1 MAMRARVPCPQS
13 VASPWLPPRVVPN
26 QIISYTLR
34 TAKDPLQA
42 ARRLA
47 AKAFSAGAKD
57 NVSLRRSPFGRP
69 TPRKGR
75 SQELTHSKMRA
86 QASFPSAQKY
96 GSGYGPSNSQL
107 QEALKNKHFSANM
120 AERESALRHW
130 YCLYF
135 FVSIIYPR
143 FYPREGSSMSGT
155 GSKGSSRRLWVFW
168 CRCLGVESHAL
179 GQEASSGCRAGQ
191 RSRLDL
197 GRVV

>member
-1 MAMRARVPCPQS
+1 MRARVPCPQS

-120 AERESALRHW
+120 AEREGFEPPIRFRPSGASNYKTPALVATRIA
-130 YCLYF
+130 
-135 FVSIIYPR
+135 VMKSN
-143 FYPREGSSMSGT
+143 
-155 GSKGSSRRLWVFW
+155 
-168 CRCLGVESHAL
+168 
-179 GQEASSGCRAGQ
+179 
-191 RSRLDL
+191 
-197 GRVV
+197 